1 MFPIT
6 TYVPLLMYA
15 IFVGTLIGIIG
26 IGGGVLLLP
35 FLLYLN
41 FTIQQ
46 AVAVTLFLSAVP
58 NTLPALYMYY
68 KEGFFLIKPSIVT
81 ALGTIIGVIIGGYVG
96 SNELIPKIYIYR
108 FYTAF
113 LLILSIYMFFYYC

>member
-1 MFPIT
+1 MIPIK

-96 SNELIPKIYIYR
+96 SKELIPKIYIYR